1 MKSLDLAQIVTQHSP
16 SQTSYDNTYWRRNE
30 GPTHVANYSQPTNI
44 LDPELV
50 EGQRKKDGLLAH
62 IERTKDVRNK
72 YNQVFEKSLER
83 VESLKSSLKSHSR
96 KSFELTRN
104 GSQSSFNMNNFD
116 KIAEQSNSPHLAIL

>member
-1 MKSLDLAQIVTQHSP
+1 M
-16 SQTSYDNTYWRRNE
+16 
-30 GPTHVANYSQPTNI
+30 ANYSQPTSVV
-44 LDPELV
+44 DPELV

-116 KIAEQSNSPHLAIL
+116 KMAEQSNSPHLAILQRKIELAQRPKSVLCKTDFTPERYAYNHRNNS